1 MAALMKFE
9 RTEKKYLLT
18 PNQFDAL
25 SRMLAPK
32 MTIDQYGE
40 HTISNIYYDTVDYRL
55 IQASIQKPEYKEK
68 LRVRSYKTPQA
79 NDKVFIE
86 LKKKCG
92 GIVYKRRDEMTLA
105 QSNAFL
111 LSGVTPPRES
121 QIIQEIAWFRDFYH
135 PVPKVLLAYDRI
147 AFYGNEDPGLRI
159 TFDRDIRWRQTALD
173 LSMGDWG
180 VPLCEDKG
188 IIMEIKLVSGM
199 PMWLCH
205 ALTRLNIYPSSFS
218 KYGTVYQQH
227 LVYDNM
233 PMKGEDH
240 CA

>member
-40 HTISNIYYDTVDYRL
+40 HTISNIYYDTEDYRL
-55 IQASIQKPEYKEK
+55 IRASIEKPNYKEK
-68 LRVRSYKTPQA
+68 LRVRSYKMPRADDT
-79 NDKVFIE
+79 VFVE

-92 GIVYKRRDEMTLA
+92 GVVYKRRDEMTLA
-105 QSNAFL
+105 ESNAFL
-111 LSGVTPPRES
+111 LNSVMP
-121 QIIQEIAWFRDFYH
+121 QKLNQVVDEIKWFCDFYQ
-135 PVPKVLLAYDRI
+135 PVPKVFIAYDRI
-147 AFYGNEDPGLRI
+147 ALYGNEDPGLRI
-159 TFDRDIRWRQTALD
+159 TFDKNIRWRQTALD
-173 LSMGDWG
+173 LSYGDWG
-180 VPLCEDKG
+180 VPLCDDKRV
-188 IIMEIKLVSGM
+188 IMEVKLISGI

-205 ALTRLNIYPSSFS
+205 AMADLNIYPGSFS

-227 LVYDNM
+227 LFYNM

>member
-1 MAALMKFE
+1 MGALMKFE

-18 PNQFDAL
+18 SNQFNAL
-25 SRMLAPK
+25 SRTLAQK

-40 HTISNIYYDTVDYRL
+40 HTISNIYYDTADYRL
-55 IQASIQKPEYKEK
+55 IRASIDKPDYKEK

-79 NDKVFIE
+79 NDKVFVE

-92 GIVYKRRDEMTLA
+92 GVVYKRRDEMTLA
-105 QSNAFL
+105 ESNAFL
-111 LSGVTPPRES
+111 LNGVMPQKES
-121 QIIQEIAWFRDFYH
+121 QVIDEIEWFCNFYH
-135 PVPKVLLAYDRI
+135 PEPKVFLAYDRI
-147 AFYGNEDPGLRI
+147 ALYGNEDPGLRI
-159 TFDRDIRWRQTALD
+159 TFDKNIRWRQTALD

-180 VPLCEDKG
+180 VPVCDDKR
-188 IIMEIKLVSGM
+188 IVMEVKLISGM

-205 ALTRLNIYPSSFS
+205 AMTELNIYPGSFS

-227 LVYDNM
+227 LFYNVS
-233 PMKGEDH
+233 MKGENH

>member
-1 MAALMKFE
+1 MSTLMKFE

-18 PNQFDAL
+18 ANQFDAL

-40 HTISNIYYDTVDYRL
+40 HTILNIYYDTVDYRP
-55 IQASIQKPEYKEK
+55 IQASIEKPDYKEK
-68 LRVRSYKTPQA
+68 LRVRSYKTPQD
-79 NDKVFIE
+79 NDKVFVE

-111 LSGVTPPRES
+111 LSGVMPPKQS
-121 QIIQEIAWFRDFYH
+121 QIIQEIAWFCDFYH
-135 PVPKVLLAYDRI
+135 PVPKVFLAYDRI
-147 AFYGNEDPGLRI
+147 ALYGNEDPGLRI
-159 TFDRDIRWRQTALD
+159 TFDRNIRWRQTALD

-180 VPLCEDKG
+180 VALCDDKC

-199 PMWLCH
+199 PMWLSH
-205 ALTRLNIYPSSFS
+205 ALARLNIYPSSFS

-227 LVYDNM
+227 LFYYNI
-233 PMKGEDH
+233 PMKGASH

>member
-1 MAALMKFE
+1 MGAFMKFE

-18 PNQFDAL
+18 PSQFDAL

-55 IQASIQKPEYKEK
+55 IRASIEKPDYKEK

-79 NDKVFIE
+79 DDKVFVE
-86 LKKKCG
+86 LKKKCDG
-92 GIVYKRRDEMTLA
+92 VVYKRRDEMTLA
-105 QSNAFL
+105 ESKAFL
-111 LSGVTPPRES
+111 LSGIMPKKQS
-121 QIIQEIAWFRDFYH
+121 QIIDEIDWFCNFYH
-135 PVPKVLLAYDRI
+135 PEPKVFLAYDRI
-147 AFYGNEDPGLRI
+147 ALYGNEDPGLRI
-159 TFDRDIRWRQTALD
+159 TFDKNIRWRQTALD

-180 VPLCEDKG
+180 VPVCSGKC
-188 IIMEIKLVSGM
+188 IVMEVKLVSGM

-205 ALTRLNIYPSSFS
+205 AMTALKIYPGTFS
-218 KYGTVYQQH
+218 KYGTVYQQN
-227 LVYDNM
+227 LFYTM
-233 PMKGEDH
+233 SMKGEDH